1 MLREQVITPRAG
13 RSGGAQKRGRA
24 GVATAQ
30 RPAARRGGAGR
41 TTPARRSSGAT
52 WRKVGAWA
60 PTIAKVLLAVC
71 AGVVVFHLY
80 SVASASAFF
89 ALRTVDVSGASRASE
104 DRIKNIVQRAAGP
117 AGVWRTDLD
126 AVRAELERQPW
137 VRAAAVARVLPSGM
151 RVRITE
157 RVPRVVV
164 RTSAGRLTWVDDDGV
179 IVGSVAPTDQMPAFF
194 LHGWDEAETS
204 AARAENR
211 QRVVKFL
218 ELQHEWTTAGIA
230 ERVSEI
236 NLDDPQDVR
245 VQLAGAD
252 SQVEVRLGRDD
263 LTKRLRQSLQALDEQ
278 RQTPRGAL
286 ISYIDMT
293 QGKRAVIGF
302 MRAQSSA
309 LGSDSAGATV
319 ETTAQ
324 AAGADNGTPMAKRMG
339 NETAANAQRAHGDR
353 AVRQRTTQ
361 KREAAHVVEHAN
373 EERRGAAQRPRRVG
387 KAG

>member
-13 RSGGAQKRGRA
+13 RGGAQKRGRA
-24 GVATAQ
+24 GVANSAQ

-60 PTIAKVLLAVC
+60 PTIGKVLFAIC
-71 AGVVVFHLY
+71 AGVVAFHLY
-80 SVASASAFF
+80 SVASASTFF
-89 ALRTVDVSGASRASE
+89 ALRTVDVSGAARASE

-117 AGVWRTDLD
+117 VGVWRTDLD

-137 VRAAAVARVLPSGM
+137 VRAATVARVLPSGV

-157 RVPRVVV
+157 RMPRAVV
-164 RTSAGRLTWVDDDGV
+164 RTSSGRLTWVDDDGI
-179 IVGSVAPTDQMPAFF
+179 IVGSVAPTDQLPAFF
-194 LHGWDEAETS
+194 LRGWDEAETS
-204 AARAENR
+204 AARGANR
-211 QRVVKFL
+211 RRVAKFL
-218 ELQHEWTTAGIA
+218 ELQGEWTAAGVA
-230 ERVSEI
+230 ERVSEV

-245 VQLAGAD
+245 AQLAGAD

-263 LTKRLRQSLQALDEQ
+263 LTKRLRQSLQALAEQ

-302 MRAQSSA
+302 MQAQSSVSS
-309 LGSDSAGATV
+309 SDGADAV
-319 ETTAQ
+319 NSTATQ
-324 AAGADNGTPMAKRMG
+324 SAGADNGPPMAQREV
-339 NETAANAQRAHGDR
+339 NQTATNVQRAHEAR
-353 AVRQRTTQ
+353 AVRQRTKQ

-373 EERRGAAQRPRRVG
+373 EEKRGTAQRPRRVG
-387 KAG
+387 KVG